1 MTALARGSIA
11 AGLAVVSA
19 VLFGLA
25 FPTAGLWPLAW
36 VALTPYL
43 VALRLVGLRGGLALS
58 AFCGALHGYSVG
70 TWFSRAI
77 SSYYEQSTFFGVAFF
92 FFMAATMIAPYYM
105 AFGAA
110 YQRASLRFRLW
121 LPMIAAAAW
130 VAADLG
136 RGRLLTG
143 TPFFI
148 GNPWAQIGYSQ
159 VGWDAITQIA
169 SVTGVYGIS
178 FAIAA
183 VNVGIAESCWAS
195 LRRDGTWRTAAAGLG
210 LALLPALGILIYG
223 VVSLR
228 DAPAIGSGAGTE
240 VAIVQGNLSS
250 GSRWRADHY
259 GRNLETYLRSTY
271 EVTRGSDTEVVVWPE
286 AAMTFFL
293 ADEPLYLRGIARVL
307 QSTDVE
313 LVAGGPYAVPDRKAH
328 YLNSVFLI
336 RPDGEIAGRYDK
348 QYLVPFSEYFPFASI
363 EFLRRRFERVRVF
376 THGASTPPLPT
387 RAGFAGVLTCN
398 ESMLPEV
405 ASQRVADGA
414 TFLLN
419 PSNDTWLDDDQFSEL
434 LFAVTSLRAVEQR
447 RYLVRASTSGPSGI
461 IDPWGRTL
469 VKTER
474 AVRATATGRI
484 EKRSERT
491 LYSRMGDSFALACVF
506 AVAVALTAGRRR

>member
-1 MTALARGSIA
+1 
-11 AGLAVVSA
+11 
-19 VLFGLA
+19 
-25 FPTAGLWPLAW
+25 
-36 VALTPYL
+36 
-43 VALRLVGLRGGLALS
+43 
-58 AFCGALHGYSVG
+58 
-70 TWFSRAI
+70 
-77 SSYYEQSTFFGVAFF
+77 
-92 FFMAATMIAPYYM
+92 
-105 AFGAA
+105 
-110 YQRASLRFRLW
+110 
-121 LPMIAAAAW
+121 
-130 VAADLG
+130 
-136 RGRLLTG
+136 
-143 TPFFI
+143 
-148 GNPWAQIGYSQ
+148 
-159 VGWDAITQIA
+159 
-169 SVTGVYGIS
+169 
-178 FAIAA
+178 
-183 VNVGIAESCWAS
+183 
-195 LRRDGTWRTAAAGLG
+195 
-210 LALLPALGILIYG
+210 
-223 VVSLR
+223 
-228 DAPAIGSGAGTE
+228 
-240 VAIVQGNLSS
+240 
-250 GSRWRADHY
+250 
-259 GRNLETYLRSTY
+259 
-271 EVTRGSDTEVVVWPE
+271 
-286 AAMTFFL
+286 
-293 ADEPLYLRGIARVL
+293 VL

>member
-1 MTALARGSIA
+1 MALARGSIA
-11 AGLAVVSA
+11 AMLAVLSA
-19 VLFGLA
+19 LLFGLA
-25 FPTAGLWPLAW
+25 FPTAGIRPLAW
-36 VALTPYL
+36 IALVPYL
-43 VALRLVGLRGGLALS
+43 VALRLVGVRGGLALS

-77 SSYYEQSTFFGVAFF
+77 SSYYEQSTFFGAAFF

-105 AFGAA
+105 VFGAA
-110 YQRASLRFRLW
+110 YQRASRRFSFW
-121 LPMIAAAAW
+121 LPTVAAAAW
-130 VAADLG
+130 VAADLA

-159 VGWDAITQIA
+159 VGWNEMTQIA

-183 VNVGIAESCWAS
+183 VNAGIADLCWS
-195 LRRDGTWRTAAAGLG
+195 TLRRDGAWRTAAAGLG
-210 LALLPALGILIYG
+210 LALVPALGIATFGYA
-223 VVSLR
+223 SLR
-228 DAPAIGSGAGTE
+228 GAPALGLGDGTK

-259 GRNLETYLRSTY
+259 GRNLETYLRSTL
-271 EVTRGSDTEVVVWPE
+271 EVARDSDVRVVVWPE

-293 ADEPLYLRGIARVL
+293 ADEPLYQRGIARVL
-307 QSTDVE
+307 QSADVE
-313 LVAGGPYAVPDRKAH
+313 LVAGGPYAVPGAEER
-328 YLNSVFLI
+328 YLNSVFLL

-376 THGASTPPLPT
+376 THGSSTPPLAT
-387 RAGFAGVLTCN
+387 RAGLAGVLTCN

-405 ASQRVADGA
+405 ASRRVADGA
-414 TFLLN
+414 TFLFN
-419 PSNDTWLDDDQFSEL
+419 PSNDTWLNDDQFSEL
-434 LFAVTSLRAVEQR
+434 LFAVTSLRAIEQR

-469 VKTER
+469 VETER
-474 AVRATATGRI
+474 AVRATAVGRI
-484 EKRSERT
+484 EERRERT
-491 LYSRMGDSFALACVF
+491 LYSRVGDGFAGACVF
-506 AVAVALTAGRRR
+506 VTVVALGVRKRR